1 MKFYF
6 LLSLSFLLFVGSVFG
21 QGYGVKGSVNDSVEH
36 VKLINASVAILN
48 AKDSTLVTFT
58 RAAQDGS
65 FDIKNLHKGKFI
77 LLLAYPDYADY
88 VQHFSLDSVKQL
100 HNFGHINMELK
111 SRLLHE
117 VIIKGA
123 TTAIKIKGDTTE
135 FNAAAYKIQ
144 PNAKVEDLLKQLPG
158 IQVDQD
164 GKITAQGQTVNKVLV
179 DGEEFFGDDPTLV
192 TKNLRADMVDKVQ
205 LYDKKSDQATFTGID
220 DGKKEKT
227 INIKLKADKKNG
239 VFGKAEAGDGNRGMY
254 EGQLL
259 FNAFTARQ
267 KFSVYGT
274 IGNDGKMGLG
284 WQDNQKYA
292 SGNNVDVG
300 DDGTI
305 YITGGSGDDL
315 DSFGGQYNGQ
325 GLPTARTGGVHY
337 DGKWNG
343 DKESINAN
351 YKIGSLAVDGN
362 NDNITQNNLPGT
374 ILFSTS
380 DQAFH
385 KYMFRQKL
393 DATYQIK
400 LDTTSN
406 LKLVIDGTKRH
417 SQAIDS
423 YTAHVMRNDSLVNN
437 SFRNLNNNV
446 DADILNASA
455 FYTKKFKKKGR
466 TLSFLISEAYND
478 SQAKGNLRSTINYY
492 NYQGRPDSSQV
503 IDEYKTND
511 LKSSVL
517 NTNLTYTEPLGKS
530 LAVVLNYGINVN
542 NGTADRKTFSPSA
555 PGDYNVL
562 VDSLSSDFRL
572 NQLTNQGGA
581 ILNYKK
587 GRSIVNFGTKVSTDR
602 FREIDEYTQNALVR
616 TFVNWNPQAS
626 WQYRFSQQRS
636 FNIDYTGRTQ
646 QPSLDQI
653 QPVRVNNDPL
663 NIILGNPDL
672 KPSFQNR
679 FSANYNSYKIVS
691 GQYIWLYGEY
701 VFTSNPIVNDVTTD
715 YRTGKSRS
723 EYFNLPG
730 KETSRSNLGAN
741 FSRKI
746 EKLDFNVGLGMGA
759 NGSIYYNMVNG
770 ALNQTTNYT
779 FNPRIN
785 FSKYEQKK
793 LELYFYG
800 GPTYTLSKSSLQPN
814 LNNNGSGFNANGGF
828 TIYLP
833 AKFRIGTNSSYQYS
847 APTQSFNTSFSKT
860 LINAFIIKTFLK
872 DDNLRFTLWG
882 NDLLNQNIGFSR
894 FANSNLITQN
904 SYTTLRRYFMFSID
918 YDFTRMGGGSSKK

>member
-6 LLSLSFLLFVGSVFG
+6 LLSLSFLLFAGSVFG
-21 QGYGVKGSVNDSVEH
+21 QGYGVKGSINDSVEH

-343 DKESINAN
+343 DKESINTN

-423 YTAHVMRNDSLVNN
+423 YTARVMRNDSLVNN

-555 PGDYNVL
+555 PGDYNIL

>member
-58 RAAQDGS
+58 RAAQDGA

-343 DKESINAN
+343 DKESINTN

-423 YTAHVMRNDSLVNN
+423 YTARVMRNDSLVNN

-555 PGDYNVL
+555 PGDYNIL

-730 KETSRSNLGAN
+730 KETSRSNVGAN

>member
-6 LLSLSFLLFVGSVFG
+6 LLVLSLLLVSGSVFA

-36 VKLINASVAILN
+36 VKLVNASIAILN
-48 AKDSTLVTFT
+48 ARDSTLVTFT

-65 FDIKNLHKGKFI
+65 FAIKNLHKGKFI

-88 VQHFSLDSVKQL
+88 VEHFSLDSLKQL
-100 HNFGHINMELK
+100 HNFGHINMQLK

-158 IQVDQD
+158 IQVDND

-192 TKNLRADMVDKVQ
+192 TKNVRADMVDKVQ

-227 INIKLKADKKNG
+227 INIKLKADKKKG
-239 VFGKAEAGDGNRGMY
+239 TFGRGEVGAGTNDIY
-254 EGQLL
+254 QTELL
-259 FNAFTARQ
+259 LNAFTTRQ

-274 IGNDGKMGLG
+274 MSNNGKTGLG

-292 SGNNVDVG
+292 SGNNVEVT
-300 DDGTI
+300 DDGAI
-305 YITGGSGDDL
+305 YITGSNGDDL
-315 DSFGGQYNGQ
+315 DSFDGHYYGQ
-325 GLPTARTGGVHY
+325 GLPTAKTGGVHY

-343 DKESINAN
+343 DKESINTN
-351 YKIGSLAVDGN
+351 YKIGSLAVDGT

-380 DQAFH
+380 DRTFH

-406 LKLVIDGTKRH
+406 LKLAIDGTKRH
-417 SQAIDS
+417 SQTLDN
-423 YTAHVMRNDSLVNN
+423 YTARVMRNDSLVNN
-437 SFRNLNNNV
+437 SVRNLNNNV

-466 TLSFLISEAYND
+466 TLSFLVSEAYND

-503 IDEYKTND
+503 IDQYKTND
-511 LKSSVL
+511 LKSVVF
-517 NTNLTYTEPLGKS
+517 NTNLTYTEPLSTS
-530 LAVVLNYGINVN
+530 LAVVLNYGVNINS
-542 NGTADRKTFSPSA
+542 GTADRKTFSPSA
-555 PGDYNVL
+555 PGDYNVV

-572 NQLTNQGGA
+572 NQLTNEGGA
-581 ILNYKK
+581 SLNYKK
-587 GRSIVNFGTKVSTDR
+587 GRSIVNFGTRVSTDR
-602 FREIDEYTQNALVR
+602 FREIDEYTKNALVR
-616 TFVNWNPQAS
+616 TFVNRNPQAD

-636 FNIDYTGRTQ
+636 FYIGYTGRTL

-653 QPVRVNNDPL
+653 QPVRINNDPL
-663 NIILGNPDL
+663 NIVLGNPAL
-672 KPSFQNR
+672 KPSFENR
-679 FSANYNSYKIVS
+679 FSANYNSYKLIS
-691 GQYIWLYGEY
+691 GQYIWLFAEY
-701 VFTSNPIVNDVTTD
+701 TFTSNPIVNDVTTD

-746 EKLDFNVGLGMGA
+746 EKFGFNVGLSMGA
-759 NGSIYYNMVNG
+759 NGNTYYNMVNG

-779 FNPRIN
+779 FNPRIS

-793 LELYFYG
+793 FELNFYG

-814 LNNNGSGFNANGGF
+814 LNNNGSGFNADGGF

-833 AKFRIGTNSSYQYS
+833 GKFRIGTNDSYQYT

-872 DDNLRFTLWG
+872 DDNLKFTLWG
-882 NDLLNQNIGFSR
+882 NDLLNQNVGFSR
-894 FANSNLITQN
+894 TATSNLITQN
-904 SYTTLRRYFMFSID
+904 SYTTLRRYFMFTID

>member
-6 LLSLSFLLFVGSVFG
+6 LLSLSLLLIAGSVSG

-36 VKLINASVAILN
+36 VKLINASIAVLN
-48 AKDSTLVTFT
+48 AKDSTLVSFT

-65 FDIKNLHKGKFI
+65 FDVKNLHKGKFI

-88 VQHFSLDSVKQL
+88 VEHFSLDSVKQL
-100 HNFGHINMELK
+100 HNFGHINMLLK

-158 IQVDQD
+158 IQVDND

-192 TKNLRADMVDKVQ
+192 TKNVRADMVDKVQ

-227 INIKLKADKKNG
+227 INIKLKADKKKG
-239 VFGKAEAGDGNRGMY
+239 TFGRGEVGAGTNDIY
-254 EGQLL
+254 QTELL
-259 FNAFTARQ
+259 LNAFSTRQ

-274 IGNDGKMGLG
+274 MSNNGKTGLG

-305 YITGGSGDDL
+305 YITGSNGDDL
-315 DSFGGQYNGQ
+315 DSFDGQYYGQ
-325 GLPTARTGGVHY
+325 GLPTAKTGGVHY

-343 DKESINAN
+343 EKESINTN
-351 YKIGSLAVDGN
+351 YKIGSLAVDGS

-374 ILFSTS
+374 VLFSTS
-380 DQAFH
+380 DQTFH

-406 LKLVIDGTKRH
+406 LKLAIDGTKRH
-417 SQAIDS
+417 SQALDY
-423 YTAHVMRNDSLVNN
+423 YTARVMRNDSLVNN
-437 SFRNLNNNV
+437 SIRNLSNNV

-503 IDEYKTND
+503 IDQYKTND
-511 LKSSVL
+511 LKSVVF

-530 LAVVLNYGINVN
+530 LAVVLNYGVNIN

-555 PGDYNVL
+555 PDNYNVV

-616 TFVNWNPQAS
+616 TFVNWNPQAN
-626 WQYRFSQQRS
+626 WQYRFSQQQS
-636 FNIDYTGRTQ
+636 FYVSYTGRTQ
-646 QPSLDQI
+646 QPTLDQI
-653 QPVRVNNDPL
+653 QPVRINNDPL
-663 NIILGNPDL
+663 NIVLGNPDL
-672 KPSFQNR
+672 KPSFENR
-679 FSANYNSYKIVS
+679 FSANYNSFKVVS

-730 KETSRSNLGAN
+730 RETSRSNLGAN

-759 NGSIYYNMVNG
+759 NGSTYYNMVNG

-793 LELYFYG
+793 FEVYLYG

-828 TIYLP
+828 TVYLP
-833 AKFRIGTNSSYQYS
+833 GKFRMGTNNTYQYT
-847 APTQSFNTSFSKT
+847 APTRSFNTSFSKT
-860 LINAFIIKTFLK
+860 LINAFIVKTFLK
-872 DDNLRFTLWG
+872 DDNLKFTLSG

-894 FANSNLITQN
+894 TASSNLITQN
-904 SYTTLRRYFMFSID
+904 SYTTLRRYFMFTID
-918 YDFTRMGGGSSKK
+918 YDFTRMGGGSPKK